1 MKRALLALVACF
13 ALVAGLGACDR
24 SPRPP
29 AYDAIY
35 RTFPS
40 AQHNKAI
47 AVAKC
52 ESGMN
57 PRAVSP
63 GGGNH
68 GLFQINSVHRSMV
81 QQMGYSWSRIYDPYV
96 NAHVA
101 RTLWRQSGWGPWG
114 CA

>member
-1 MKRALLALVACF
+1 MKRTLLVLVACF
-13 ALVAGLGACDR
+13 GLVVALSACYR
-24 SPRPP
+24 SPHPP

-35 RTFPS
+35 RNFPS

-68 GLFQINSVHRSMV
+68 GLFQINSVHKGMV
-81 QQMGYSWSRIYDPYV
+81 QSMGYSWTRIYDPYV
-96 NAHVA
+96 NAKVA
-101 RTLWRQSGWGPWG
+101 RVLWNQSGWRPWG